1 MSRSR
6 STWAPD
12 LEEVQS
18 RFEQWRQTRQRKA
31 AIPDELWAAAAAW
44 LVGMELIG
52 QLHTTPG
59 WRQAQTADAG
69 GCGIRLIPQDFL
81 DGFCQSV

>member
-6 STWAPD
+6 STRAPD

-31 AIPDELWAAAAAW
+31 AIPDELWAAAAW

-52 QLHTTPG
+52 QLPYYT
-59 WRQAQTADAG
+59 WMAASSNG
-69 GCGIRLIPQDFL
+69 GCWWLGIRLIPQDFL
-81 DGFCQSV
+81 DGFCQCV